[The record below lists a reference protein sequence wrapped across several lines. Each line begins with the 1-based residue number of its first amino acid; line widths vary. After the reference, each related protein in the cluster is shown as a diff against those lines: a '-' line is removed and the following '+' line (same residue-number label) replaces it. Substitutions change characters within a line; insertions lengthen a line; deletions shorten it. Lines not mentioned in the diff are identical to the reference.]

1 MKNKLKYFFLFSLLM
16 IQNGFILS
24 QNWEFV
30 KEKDNVK
37 LYSRQESG
45 KNLKI
50 VKGVAEINVP
60 AEKVFALLEN
70 VNSTEWWDDNL
81 SQIKV
86 LHYEKNKNAQYY
98 LVYKMPWPFKD
109 RDLCVDVN
117 ISINKTNG
125 EFKINA
131 VPLSGIVPEKKDLI
145 RIKDYKQVW
154 TVRQLNNRSQVELE
168 FYVDPIDNIPIW
180 FLNMV
185 MIDSP
190 IISINNVRRHVVNNK
205 SSGN

>member
-1 MKNKLKYFFLFSLLM
+1 M

-50 VKGVAEINVP
+50 VKGVTEINVP

-70 VNSTEWWDDNL
+70 VNNTEWWDDNL

-154 TVRQLNNRSQVELE
+154 TVRQLNNRSHVELE

-190 IISINNVRRHVVNNK
+190 IISINNVRRQVVNNK
-205 SSGN
+205 LSGN

>member
-1 MKNKLKYFFLFSLLM
+1 MKIKLKYFFLFTLLM

-50 VKGVAEINVP
+50 VKGVTEINVP
-60 AEKVFALLEN
+60 AEKIFAMLEN
-70 VNSTEWWDDNL
+70 VNNTEWWDDNL

-86 LHYEKNKNAQYY
+86 LHYEKNNNAQYY

-125 EFKINA
+125 EYRIKA
-131 VPLSGIVPEKKDLI
+131 VPLVGLVPEKKDLI
-145 RIKDYKQVW
+145 RIKDYRQVW
-154 TVRQLNNRSQVELE
+154 TVRQLNNKSHVELE
-168 FYVDPIDNIPIW
+168 FYIDLIDNVPIW
-180 FLNMV
+180 LLNMV
-185 MIDSP
+185 IIDSP
-190 IISINNVRRHVVNNK
+190 IISINNVRRNVMKN
-205 SSGN
+205 

>member
-1 MKNKLKYFFLFSLLM
+1 MKIKLKYFFLFSLLM

-50 VKGVAEINVP
+50 VKGVTEINVP

-70 VNSTEWWDDNL
+70 VNNTEWWDDNL

-154 TVRQLNNRSQVELE
+154 TVRQLNNRSHVELE

-190 IISINNVRRHVVNNK
+190 IISINNVRRQVVNNK
-205 SSGN
+205 LSGN